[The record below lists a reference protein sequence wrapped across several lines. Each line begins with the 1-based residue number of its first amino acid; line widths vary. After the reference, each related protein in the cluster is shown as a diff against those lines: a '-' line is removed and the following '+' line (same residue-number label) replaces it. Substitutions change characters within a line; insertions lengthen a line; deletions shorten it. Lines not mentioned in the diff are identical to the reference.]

1 MSLLNRAKVRAYAL
15 DAAKARAHSFTRVS
29 AGFLD
34 QCEADLRNLIR
45 TRVHRHPSVG
55 RTLK

>member
-1 MSLLNRAKVRAYAL
+1 MSLLNRRQVRAFVL
-15 DAAKARAHSFTRVS
+15 DTAKARSHRFTRVS

-34 QCEADLRNLIR
+34 QCEAELRNLIR
-45 TRVHRHPSVG
+45 DRVHRHPSVG